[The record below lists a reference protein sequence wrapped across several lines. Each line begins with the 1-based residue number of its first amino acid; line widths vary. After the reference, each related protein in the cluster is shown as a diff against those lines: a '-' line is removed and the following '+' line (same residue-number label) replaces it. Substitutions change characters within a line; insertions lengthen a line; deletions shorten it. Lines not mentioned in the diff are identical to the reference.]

1 MAGERSVKAYILTR
15 LFHAVPLLLCVIVFN
30 FTLIHMAPGDPI
42 QSLIGEFPAP
52 EAYVAEMKK
61 AFGLDKPLYVQL
73 WRYMRN
79 ILTGDLG
86 FSFYYRQPVL
96 TVILERVP
104 ATMQLMAPAILFSA
118 LVGVLLGIFSA
129 RKPYSLSDNSIS
141 SFALMGYCVPV
152 FWLGQMLMLVF
163 SIKLGWLP
171 SQGIRTLGAE
181 LQGFAAFGD
190 RLSHL
195 LLPVLALSIR
205 HMAINARI
213 MRSSMLEVSYE
224 DYITLARSKG
234 LAEKKIVAGHMLP
247 NALLPVVT
255 IIGLDVGFL
264 FTGSVLVETVFGWP
278 GIGRLMYESILKRDY
293 PVLMGTFMITT
304 VLVVVTNLI
313 VDIVYLWLDPRVKYD
328 RKK

>member
-1 MAGERSVKAYILTR
+1 
-15 LFHAVPLLLCVIVFN
+15 
-30 FTLIHMAPGDPI
+30 MAPGDPI

-52 EAYVAEMKK
+52 EAYVEEMRK

-129 RKPYSLSDNSIS
+129 RKPYSFSDNSIS
-141 SFALMGYCVPV
+141 SFALLGYCVPV
-152 FWLGQMLMLVF
+152 FWLGQMLMLIF

-171 SQGIRTLGAE
+171 SQGIRTLGIE

-190 RLSHL
+190 RLSHV
-195 LLPVLALSIR
+195 LLPLLALSIR

-264 FTGSVLVETVFGWP
+264 FTGSILVETVFGWP

-313 VDIVYLWLDPRVKYD
+313 VDVVYLWLDPRVKYD
-328 RKK
+328 RGR